1 MSQNLLRL
9 GELQWPADPSAIFGS
24 SGPLVLEIGFGNGQ
38 FLQELSVLHPEW
50 NLLGVEMAPASVT
63 RGYARARRAG
73 PRSLQGLSRAGKF
86 AVRELC
92 PPRSLHRVFVNFPDP
107 WPREKHQ
114 DRRLMQQPFLRLLS
128 TRLQDDGALLF
139 TTDHEEYFHFALQ
152 EGQATGLYSIREG
165 APSPEMLRTKYAQR
179 WLGMRKPIFHAVFAK
194 AREDSEPHPRTV
206 EVVTMQHIR
215 LRGDLKGIGA
225 FEKSVH
231 PFRDGRV
238 ILRNCYRSLDQKALV
253 FLCLVHE
260 EDLRQEVLVEARPS
274 ESGIYVALTGFG
286 APVVTAGVK
295 ESVHAV
301 AQWLVERGLQ
311 IVEVAV

>member
-1 MSQNLLRL
+1 MSENLLRL
-9 GELQWPADPSAIFGS
+9 GELQWPVDPRVVFGREA
-24 SGPLVLEIGFGNGQ
+24 PLVLEIGFGNGQ
-38 FLQELSVLHPEW
+38 FLHELSALHPEW
-50 NLLGVEMAPASVT
+50 NLLGVEVAAASVT
-63 RGYARARRAG
+63 RGYARACRARLSHFKVLRG
-73 PRSLQGLSRAGKF
+73 QGQF

-92 PPRSLHRVFVNFPDP
+92 PPRSVHRVFVNFPDP

-128 TRLQDDGALLF
+128 TRLSDDGALLF
-139 TTDHEEYFHFALQ
+139 TTDHEEYFRFAVE
-152 EGQATGLYSIREG
+152 EGEATGLYSIREG
-165 APSPEMLRTKYAQR
+165 DPSPEMLRTKYAQR

-194 AREDSEPHPRTV
+194 AHEDTAPHPRTV

-215 LRGDLKGIGA
+215 LSGELEGIGA

-231 PFRDGRV
+231 SFRNGRV

-301 AQWLVERGLQ
+301 ANWLVARGLV
-311 IVEVAV
+311 ILEVAV